1 MTVSLN
7 LSKESLQLN
16 LTKRN
21 VGTIQNLDVS
31 FAMDVSGSFDD
42 EHRAGYTQSFLNRFV
57 PFSLLFDPDKKMGMY
72 VFSSDHENLDD
83 VTESNFDGYIRNK
96 VMRSSVYGYGTKYA
110 PVLEEI
116 LKPQSVGLLKSIFG
130 AKAKPKLCFFVTDG
144 EPMDANATLETLR
157 QKHGQ
162 DSFIVLVS
170 ISDSKISFLEKMEA
184 FDGVT
189 HLQLSPAYL
198 RNIENV
204 SDDELYEKLLNDE
217 LVAWLKKYEQ

>member
-1 MTVSLN
+1 MAISLD
-7 LSKESLQLN
+7 LSKQSLQLN

-21 VGTIQNLDVS
+21 VGTIQSLDVS

-72 VFSSDHENLDD
+72 VFSSEYENLGD
-83 VTESNFDGYIRNK
+83 VTEANFDGYIQNA
-96 VMRSSVYGYGTKYA
+96 VMKSHVYGYGTKYA

-116 LKPQSVGLLKSIFG
+116 LKPESASLLKSFFVS
-130 AKAKPKLCFFVTDG
+130 KPKPKLCFFVTDG
-144 EPMDANATLETLR
+144 EPMDGNATIETLR
-157 QKHGQ
+157 QYHGA

-170 ISDSKISFLEKMEA
+170 IANSKISFLEKIEA

-189 HLQLSPAYL
+189 HLQLTPDYL
-198 RNIENV
+198 RNIKNV